1 MTKEQLEKQLEN
13 HWSSGRRNVFIEC
26 DPGWYPIISQ
36 LDLDIRK
43 VAPDYTILQIK
54 EKFGGL
60 RYYIGSLHESV
71 FDQVHAIISEAE
83 RVADETC
90 ECCGEPGELCRR
102 GGWLKT
108 LCKQCFVEWT
118 EYDERPAEYGVQLK

>member
-1 MTKEQLEKQLEN
+1 MTKTELEKQLKH
-13 HWSSGRRNVFIEC
+13 HWHGGRRGVFIEC
-26 DPGWYPIISQ
+26 DEGWFPIIAR
-36 LDLDIRK
+36 LDADIRK
-43 VAPDYTILQIK
+43 LAPDYTILQIK

-71 FDQVHAIISEAE
+71 FDQVHAIIGEAE
-83 RVADETC
+83 KIAAKTC

-108 LCKQCFVEWT
+108 LCKQCFTDWT
-118 EYDERPAEYGVQLK
+118 EYDDRPAESGVSLE